1 MNLNDNFKLLPEN
14 YLFSTISQKRQEYMK
29 SNPSKEIINLG
40 IGDVSL
46 PIPEV
51 CVQAIKEASNDLSK
65 IETFKGYGPEQGYEF
80 LRSKISNYD
89 YKNLNISSDEIFIS
103 DGTKCD
109 LTRIIELFGY
119 DNTIAIQN
127 PVYPVYLDSNIIY
140 GKINYSNNLIY
151 LPITKDNNF
160 IPDLPTEK
168 ADIIYLCSPNNPTGA
183 VLNKKTLTTFVE
195 YALINNSIILFDSA
209 YEAFIQD
216 SSIPHSIY
224 EIPNAKKVA
233 IEFKSF
239 SKTAG
244 FTGIRCGYVV
254 IPNELQINGIYLKNL
269 YNRLISTT
277 FNGASYISQKAAAAL
292 YSNDGRNQ
300 INHNIKYYLNNAKI
314 IKNEILNL
322 NISCCGGDNSP
333 YIWIKI
339 PNSLSSWKFFDLLL
353 NKAQIIGTPGIGFG
367 ELGEGYFRFSA
378 FNSLEKTQK
387 ATDKFKQI
395 FN

>member
-277 FNGASYISQKAAAAL
+277 FNGASYISQKAAAVL